1 MRSFLRL
8 RKCSR
13 SSIIFRLSIRGFATS
28 KSTRPPGK
36 SDPEFGLRA
45 RSSGGTDLEKH
56 ESSPRLAARD
66 GMEQE
71 PYEFWI
77 CPANLESKG
86 EATHGAFRK
95 YAFLASQKM
104 IFLSVDPHSELPESV
119 QRPRYTREVAG
130 PGE

>member
-45 RSSGGTDLEKH
+45 RSSGATDLEKH

-77 CPANLESKG
+77 CPAKPESKG
-86 EATHGAFRK
+86 KASAAFVAARK
-95 YAFLASQKM
+95 DDRN
-104 IFLSVDPHSELPESV
+104 IPNTRLPCFTE
-119 QRPRYTREVAG
+119 T
-130 PGE
+130 